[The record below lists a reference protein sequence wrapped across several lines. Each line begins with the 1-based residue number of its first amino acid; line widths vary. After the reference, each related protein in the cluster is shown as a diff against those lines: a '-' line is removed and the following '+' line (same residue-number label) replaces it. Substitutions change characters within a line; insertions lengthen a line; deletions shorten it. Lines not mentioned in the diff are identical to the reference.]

1 MGYLH
6 NVVEELKSGLQ
17 RTNPESSRVEDLNQ
31 GPPDFK
37 SSTLNHSAT
46 LPLNFRFEAHC
57 SYYLSTL
64 LYSGLMV
71 RAFASRLRGPGS
83 NASQGH

>member
-37 SSTLNHSAT
+37 FSAQNHSAT
-46 LPLNFRFEAHC
+46 PPPLPNAGKEDTDIPLKEPV
-57 SYYLSTL
+57 SYKNTTGDPEKLTL
-64 LYSGLMV
+64 
-71 RAFASRLRGPGS
+71 RI
-83 NASQGH
+83 SQTKN